1 MHYSNINGELK
12 MGLAASQARFLG
24 ITARKSNIE
33 YEGQQVNQQ
42 RTVLSQEVSGLY
54 NKLMELDKPIQ
65 PVKSDF
71 YETNYTF
78 ELPEVAGKEDYA
90 GNYKIKNFKKE
101 GSSYVLS
108 VTRTY
113 KKDEIKAGLLSNS
126 LNNITKEGDGD
137 NKYKFVDQSGESF
150 DLTKADE
157 TKAKTI
163 KDMIKSDCTDAQQ
176 PKGENFYFYT
186 SYDGITHYLDSSAV
200 ENFSQ
205 GSTTLYTYD
214 YLPDQEATDEKTLYA
229 NNAEFDGYGNLK
241 SFTDIYAKDE
251 EGNHIELETKA
262 EVNVTKDLNEE
273 KMEEAMRNYTLQ
285 VDEYNQEYAKI
296 NNETEDLQQQDKVLE
311 LRLNQIS
318 TEEQE
323 LSTELEA
330 VKKVIEENIENTFK
344 TFA

>member
-1 MHYSNINGELK
+1 

-78 ELPEVAGKEDYA
+78 ELPEEAGKEDYSGSYKLKSFTKQ
-90 GNYKIKNFKKE
+90 GN
-101 GSSYVLS
+101 SYVLS
-108 VTRTY
+108 VTRSY
-113 KKDEIKAGLLSNS
+113 KKDEVEASLLSNTS
-126 LNNITKEGDGD
+126 CNFEKNGEGNNYIFTDENGYKYELTKLTEEESQDPLKMIKEGC
-137 NKYKFVDQSGESF
+137 SE
-150 DLTKADE
+150 
-157 TKAKTI
+157 
-163 KDMIKSDCTDAQQ
+163 AQQ
-176 PKGENFYFYT
+176 PKGKYLYMDNSDPLNIRYFDAET
-186 SYDGITHYLDSSAV
+186 V
-200 ENFSQ
+200 ENFQ
-205 GSTTLYTYD
+205 RGTTNIYEYNKLINQD
-214 YLPDQEATDEKTLYA
+214 AEDSKTLYA
-229 NNAEFDGYGNLK
+229 DKADFDSYGNLK
-241 SFTDIYAKDE
+241 DFSDIYAKDE
-251 EGNHIELETKA
+251 EGNRIELSTKA

-285 VDEYNQEYAKI
+285 VDEYNQEYARI

-311 LRLNQIS
+311 LRLDQIS
-318 TEEQE
+318 TEQDE

-330 VKKVIEENIENTFK
+330 VKKVIEDNIQNTFK